1 MTTRCFEQIGATV
14 YGTATAKVRQPVSK
28 KLNLVSRVR
37 QHFRD
42 DDPDITLTFKGGIE
56 NNNGNNGNNK
66 RIEVYTYHN
75 SICIN
80 IDESNISLAIMEK
93 RSREFGI

>member
-1 MTTRCFEQIGATV
+1 V
-14 YGTATAKVRQPVSK
+14 YGTVTAKVRQPSK
-28 KLNLVSRVR
+28 RILIIE
-37 QHFRD
+37 

-56 NNNGNNGNNK
+56 NNNGNDGNNK

-75 SICIN
+75 SICII

-93 RSREFGI
+93 RSREFRI